1 MKLPIICRTCDAKD
15 TDKLYKLAAATKR
28 FPDKLLSEI
37 LTELTH
43 IEVMFVKIYFGII
56 FKNRICRTGGR
67 IIGPAAAT
75 MFVRCLCKETY
86 WRLLLCEAST
96 SCQ

>member
-15 TDKLYKLAAATKR
+15 TEKLYKLATATKR

-43 IEVMFVKIYFGII
+43 IEVTFVTNLFLHHSNISNLS
-56 FKNRICRTGGR
+56 NRWTKHWDDSYHNAC
-67 IIGPAAAT
+67 AAP
-75 MFVRCLCKETY
+75 VQEN
-86 WRLLLCEAST
+86 
-96 SCQ
+96 